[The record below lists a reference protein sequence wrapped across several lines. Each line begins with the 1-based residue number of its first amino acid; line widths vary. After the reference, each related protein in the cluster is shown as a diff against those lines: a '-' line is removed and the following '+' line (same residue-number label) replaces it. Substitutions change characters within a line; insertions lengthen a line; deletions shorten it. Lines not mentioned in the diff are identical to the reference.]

1 MLKNLIFRKVNRAQL
16 GILSLGAFVGFL
28 FLLSVVHYLGEI
40 KNLTNGQETLGS
52 NLVVAQK
59 KVTKYSAFD
68 ETSTLFETDFDNIA

>member
-52 NLVVAQK
+52 NLVEGCLK
-59 KVTKYSAFD
+59 I
-68 ETSTLFETDFDNIA
+68 ER